1 MGVFTEEEIKILSTN
16 IYVKHVT
23 RFQIQF
29 TDEFKRIVY
38 DEKCKGKRVR
48 DILKEHGI
56 DPELLS
62 RKQIERLSCNVN
74 RLSAREGGFAD
85 KRETR
90 VPAASGNDSET
101 IRQLSHEI
109 AYLRQEVE
117 FLKKLRMADME
128 AQRQWESK
136 HSQK

>member
-16 IYVKHVT
+16 VYVKRVT

-56 DPELLS
+56 NPELLS

-74 RLSAREGGFAD
+74 NLSAREGGFAD

-90 VPAASGNDSET
+90 VPTTSSNDRET
-101 IRQLSHEI
+101 IKQLSHEI

-117 FLKKLRMADME
+117 F
-128 AQRQWESK
+128 
-136 HSQK
+136 